1 LQRNPKTGEETDCIA
16 LWEIPHN
23 NNGEWTTPESKKIL
37 REYTDLEAILK
48 TYLLLFILDVFSSDG
63 SVLFVIRT
71 KQVKTL
77 KTD

>member
-1 LQRNPKTGEETDCIA
+1 LQRNPETGEEPDCIA
-16 LWEIPHN
+16 LWEIAHN
-23 NNGEWTTPESKKIL
+23 NNGEWTIPESKIL

-48 TYLLLFILDVFSSDG
+48 TYVLLFILDVFSSDG
-63 SVLFVIRT
+63 SVLFIIRT